1 MKERYVL
8 ERYNASWSIQGDI
21 VKLQFASD
29 DDELNLF
36 HDIEDDLMRCGFDK
50 DDNVTKYGEIIEDLI
65 DIFLYQYWHTSK

>member
-8 ERYNASWSIQGDI
+8 ERYNASWNIQGDI

-36 HDIEDDLMRCGFDK
+36 HDIEDDLMGCGFDK
-50 DDNVTKYGEIIEDLI
+50 DDNVRKTVRLLKIY
-65 DIFLYQYWHTSK
+65 